1 MRTPI
6 TPQQAR
12 QMNEEGKLQGGN
24 IENASFGGNMN
35 FEIREN
41 ETGKALFR
49 ERTNCDFNDKY
60 RWVFV
65 AKIVE

>member
-1 MRTPI
+1 MRTSI
-6 TPQQAR
+6 TTSQAR
-12 QMNEEGKLQGGN
+12 QMKVENKLQCEN
-24 IENASFGGNMN
+24 INIISFGGNMN

-49 ERTNCDFNDKY
+49 ERANCGFSDKY

-65 AKIVE
+65 AKIID